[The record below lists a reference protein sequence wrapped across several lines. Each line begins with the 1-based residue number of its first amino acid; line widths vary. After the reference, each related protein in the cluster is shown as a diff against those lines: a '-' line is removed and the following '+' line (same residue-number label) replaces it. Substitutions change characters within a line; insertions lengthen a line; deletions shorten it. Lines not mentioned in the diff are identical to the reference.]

1 VSGAGRP
8 APGRTGAQA
17 EAAALRWLEARGL
30 RVVALNYRCR
40 AGELDIVALD
50 GPTLAI
56 VEVRYRERAGLVD
69 PAVTVTAA
77 KRRRLLVA
85 AARFLQDH
93 PALREHAVRFD
104 VMALTG
110 PLAAPR
116 CDWIRGAFDASDGPF
131 ARR

>member
-1 VSGAGRP
+1 MNGSGRP
-8 APGRTGAQA
+8 APGRTGAEA
-17 EAAALRWLEARGL
+17 EAAARRWLESRGL
-30 RVVALNYRCR
+30 RVLAQNYRCR

-50 GPTLAI
+50 GSTLAI
-56 VEVRYRERAGLVD
+56 VEVRYRERPGSID

-93 PALREHAVRFD
+93 PAFRDHAMRFD
-104 VMALTG
+104 VMSLTG
-110 PLAAPR
+110 ALAAPR
-116 CDWIRGAFDASDGPF
+116 CDWIRGAFDASDGPL